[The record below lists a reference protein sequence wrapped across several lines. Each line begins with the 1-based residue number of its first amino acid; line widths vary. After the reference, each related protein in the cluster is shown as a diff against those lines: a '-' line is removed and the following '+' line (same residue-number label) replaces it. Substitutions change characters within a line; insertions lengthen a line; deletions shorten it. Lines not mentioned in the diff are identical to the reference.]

1 MTKTQERRAVR
12 KVNAAARAL
21 ILAESE
27 LMETPLRRSAEIPAH
42 CLGPV
47 LDAAHSAVEWATTP
61 VATPAELLASAAV
74 KLYRKPS
81 DLSPL
86 AVITL
91 EEKDAL
97 DDLAAGGTA
106 ALSDPSR
113 SDRSV

>member
-47 LDAAHSAVEWATTP
+47 LDAAHSAVE
-61 VATPAELLASAAV
+61 LLASAAV